1 MEKQPEFTVT
11 QTIQLLPF
19 LIAKYPN
26 RGRNKIKSLLT
37 RGQVMVGQ
45 HVVTR
50 HDHPLAVGDRV
61 RILNTGAVQPR
72 ELITGVKILYEDD
85 HIIVIDKPPGL
96 LTMATDEE
104 KDRTAYRIMNDHVR
118 ERNPKARVF
127 IVHRLDRETSG
138 LMMFAK
144 TEAIKRQ
151 LQDNWTEAILERSYI
166 ALVEG
171 AVKEEQATIKTWLKE
186 NATMTMFVSR
196 PGEGMIAITHYHVIK
211 KTPEYSLLAVQLET
225 GRKNQIRVHMQSIGH
240 SVVGDKR
247 YGSHK
252 NPIARLGLHAHI
264 LSFTHPIT
272 NEILRFETAI
282 PAKFLSV
289 L

>member
-45 HVVTR
+45 RVVTR

>member
-11 QTIQLLPF
+11 QAIQLLPF

-45 HVVTR
+45 RVVTR

-196 PGEGMIAITHYHVIK
+196 PGEGMIAITHYRVIK
-211 KTPEYSLLAVQLET
+211 KTLEYSLLAVQLET

-272 NEILRFETAI
+272 NEILRFETAT

>member
-45 HVVTR
+45 RVVTR

-118 ERNPKARVF
+118 ARNPKARVF

>member
-1 MEKQPEFTVT
+1 MEKQPEFTVE
-11 QTIQLLPF
+11 QNIQLLPF
-19 LIAKYPN
+19 LLAKYPN

-45 HVVTR
+45 RVVTR
-50 HDHPLAVGDRV
+50 HDHPLAVGDRIT
-61 RILNTGAVQPR
+61 ILNTGAVQPR
-72 ELITGVKILYEDD
+72 ELIAGVKILYEDD

-166 ALVEG
+166 ALVDG

-196 PGEGMIAITHYHVIK
+196 PGEGMIAITHYQVIK